1 MIIYLILY
9 VSAYLFTYSVDKKL
23 NFRFQYNILLVM
35 YYCPP
40 LAEIIADIINSNTS
54 QKYSSI
60 ILVYYV
66 SLGSNILAGFAM
78 FLLYF
83 LSPDEEDYFA
93 HDGSEELYYADVDYI
108 LKEGTDWRY
117 SFTKYCD
124 ENDPKKYYELYDK
137 IKNDNI
143 YELK

>member
-1 MIIYLILY
+1 MTIYLILY
-9 VSAYLFTYSVDKKL
+9 VSAYLFTYSVNEKL
-23 NFRFQYNILLVM
+23 NFRSQYNILLAM
-35 YYCPP
+35 YYCPA
-40 LAEIIADIINSNTS
+40 LAEIIYSNDE
-54 QKYSSI
+54 YSSI

-66 SLGSNILAGFAM
+66 SLGSNLLASFTM

-83 LSPDEEDYFA
+83 LSSDEEDYFA
-93 HDGSEELYYADVDYI
+93 HDSSEELYYADVDYI